1 MTIQDRL
8 TQFQE
13 ELSQR
18 KHLMDNRIHI
28 LTTTSAETNGNR
40 IEQLQA
46 AKKELKDIQDLFYDF
61 FYNELTSV
69 PSREEAPQRP
79 ASISL
84 DSLLGD
90 HAHEVNPSASQI
102 KPAEQPVTVEQ
113 QGGETTEA
121 AADQGKGKRIKPD
134 MSKILGDINK
144 IRKKHQND

>member
-8 TQFQE
+8 TQFQD

-28 LTTTSAETNGNR
+28 LTTTSAETNSNR
-40 IEQLQA
+40 IEQLHA

-61 FYNELTSV
+61 FYNELTSIPGQDV
-69 PSREEAPQRP
+69 APQRP

-90 HAHEVNPSASQI
+90 HTQEVNLSAEQI
-102 KPAEQPVTVEQ
+102 KPAEQPVTVEP
-113 QGGETTEA
+113 QGGESTEA
-121 AADQGKGKRIKPD
+121 EPDQGKGKRVKPD
-134 MSKILGDINK
+134 MSKILGNINK
-144 IRKKHQND
+144 IRNKHQND